1 MSRAVGYPNDAFE
14 LHLFIFFSLGYS
26 MSYSGVQEDPL
37 VRGQGRR
44 RLRRGNLSYFSTYDH
59 QGTISLDFPGREKVH
74 VDRNRGSVPRNPKQI
89 LFEEKMMPLNPCS
102 SRNIFSCLGNGF
114 VLNKCS

>member
-1 MSRAVGYPNDAFE
+1 
-14 LHLFIFFSLGYS
+14 

-37 VRGQGRR
+37 VRGQGKRRMRR
-44 RLRRGNLSYFSTYDH
+44 RNLSCFSTYGH
-59 QGTISLDFPGREKVH
+59 QDTISLDFPGRERVH
-74 VDRNRGSVPRNPKQI
+74 VDRNHGSVPRNPKQI
-89 LFEEKMMPLNPCS
+89 LLEEKMMPLNPCS